1 MECIASLLSRVI
13 GPGNILLGISWFLVV
28 EARAENLRKKTKT
41 LQLAIS
47 PVCLTRKELG
57 TNS

>member
-47 PVCLTRKELG
+47 PVC
-57 TNS
+57 